1 MGRMTYGHPGYLIG
15 ANALNDPLVYQLKV
29 VPEYS
34 SLYVED
40 ASHIRLDN
48 MALGYTYKTDSIDW
62 LDRARV
68 CVTGQ
73 NLFVLTNYKGLDP
86 EVDESRN
93 NGLAPGVEDRE
104 YYPKSRTVSFGINL
118 TF

>member
-1 MGRMTYGHPGYLIG
+1 LCPNIL
-15 ANALNDPLVYQLKV
+15 P
-29 VPEYS
+29 
-34 SLYVED
+34 LYVED

-48 MALGYTYKTDSIDW
+48 LALGYTFKTDGIDW

-68 CVTGQ
+68 YVTGQ

-86 EVDESRN
+86 EVDENRN
-93 NGLAPGVEDRE
+93 NGLAPGVEDRQF
-104 YYPKSRTVSFGINL
+104 YPKSRTVSFGISL